1 MPGSRKKTGDANPP
15 HADGSEVRQGSGNQ
29 SSHTITAVLLAL
41 EPSYSAR
48 LYLTQRPGLLGVP
61 ATPTRLPQGGRVGG
75 ISSQELRSFP
85 VAGPPLRHPSH
96 ITGSAYSQLVEVA
109 VDFFLSSLV

>member
-41 EPSYSAR
+41 EPSCSAR
-48 LYLTQRPGLLGVP
+48 LYPTRRPGLLGVP
-61 ATPTRLPQGGRVGG
+61 ATPTRLPQGGGVGRVA
-75 ISSQELRSFP
+75 SQELRCFP
-85 VAGPPLRHPSH
+85 VAGPPLCHPSH

-109 VDFFLSSLV
+109 LDFFFHH